1 MADRYGDE
9 WKAGLLDPERRFVG
23 IGVADFL
30 EEAGLRAGM
39 TMVDYGCGPGFV
51 TLRAGEMVGPAGR
64 VYALDI
70 HQGMVALAGSRAAE
84 AGLTNVTT
92 LLNDGP
98 EAPLPDGVAD
108 FVTCIFVL
116 HYRESRPERGAL
128 AADLARL
135 LKPGGRLVV
144 LQWADRMSGEETVEL
159 LTAAGLECS
168 GPYPAIDNQCRV
180 TAVRPL
186 ADHRAVPRPVGLGK
200 GLAQLSETFCEPL
213 PDEALDDFEGAV
225 G

>member
-23 IGVADFL
+23 LGAADFL
-30 EEAGLRAGM
+30 EQAGLRPGM

-51 TLRAGEMVGPAGR
+51 TLRAAEMVGPGGR

-70 HQGMVALAGSRAAE
+70 HEGMVSLAGSKAAE
-84 AGLTNVTT
+84 AGLTNVTA

-98 EAPLPDGVAD
+98 EAPLPDRVAD
-108 FVTCIFVL
+108 FVTCIFVN

-144 LQWADRMSGEETVEL
+144 LQWADRMSGDETVDL
-159 LTAAGLECS
+159 LTTAGLDCS

-180 TAVRPL
+180 TAFRPL
-186 ADHRAVPRPVGLGK
+186 
-200 GLAQLSETFCEPL
+200 
-213 PDEALDDFEGAV
+213 
-225 G
+225 

>member
-1 MADRYGDE
+1 MEG
-9 WKAGLLDPERRFVG
+9 GLLDPERRFVG
-23 IGVADFL
+23 LGVADFL
-30 EEAGLRAGM
+30 EEAGLGPGM

-51 TLRAGEMVGPAGR
+51 TLRAGEMVGPGGR

-70 HQGMVALAGSRAAE
+70 HEGMVTLAGSRAAE
-84 AGLTNVTT
+84 AGLSNVTT

-108 FVTCIFVL
+108 LVTCIFVN

-159 LTAAGLECS
+159 LTAAGLECA

-186 ADHRAVPRPVGLGK
+186 RGGAGPSVN
-200 GLAQLSETFCEPL
+200 SER
-213 PDEALDDFEGAV
+213 
-225 G
+225 

>member
-9 WKAGLLDPERRFVG
+9 WRAGLLAPERKFTG
-23 IGVADFL
+23 LGVADFL
-30 EEAGLRAGM
+30 EEAGLGPGM

-51 TLRAGEMVGPAGR
+51 TLRAAEMVGPGGR

-70 HQGMVALAGSRAAE
+70 HEGMVSLAGSRAVE
-84 AGLTNVTT
+84 AGLTNVTA
-92 LLNDGP
+92 LLNAGP

-116 HYRESRPERGAL
+116 HYRESRPERRAL

-144 LQWADRMSGEETVEL
+144 LQWADRTSGEETVDL

-186 ADHRAVPRPVGLGK
+186 
-200 GLAQLSETFCEPL
+200 
-213 PDEALDDFEGAV
+213 
-225 G
+225 